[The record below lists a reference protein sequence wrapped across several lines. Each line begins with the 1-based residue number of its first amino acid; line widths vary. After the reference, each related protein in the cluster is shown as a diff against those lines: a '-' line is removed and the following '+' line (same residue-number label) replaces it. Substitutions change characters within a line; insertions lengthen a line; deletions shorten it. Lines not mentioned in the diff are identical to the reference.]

1 VPRLCQPCWTLA
13 TAVSAVLDP
22 LNTADTAVAHWKISC
37 ATAVSA
43 VLDHFKRM
51 AKLFRLDKSPFV
63 VQIYCVRKMIR
74 RRTRP
79 IRTKGVNADD
89 RS

>member
-1 VPRLCQPCWTLA
+1 
-13 TAVSAVLDP
+13 
-22 LNTADTAVAHWKISC
+22 
-37 ATAVSA
+37 